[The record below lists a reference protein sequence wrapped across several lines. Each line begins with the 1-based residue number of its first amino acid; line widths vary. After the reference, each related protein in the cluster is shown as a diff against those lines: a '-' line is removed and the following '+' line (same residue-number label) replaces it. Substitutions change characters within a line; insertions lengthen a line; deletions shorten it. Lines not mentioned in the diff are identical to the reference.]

1 MASNEGSVHR
11 RLQCLSSYVQKKLLG
26 QLSSWFHI
34 ELFIIPPTARIP
46 KLTSSRKNASIKLV
60 VLLIIN
66 FLPKKD
72 KAYTIWIK
80 KCSRQNFIFLNTF
93 IYSIYIYFLIS
104 FAEMNLNL
112 KHSFKEKVKC
122 FAFFIFFSFT

>member
-11 RLQCLSSYVQKKLLG
+11 RLHCLSSYVQKKLLG

-60 VLLIIN
+60 VLPIIN

-72 KAYTIWIK
+72 RVYTIWIK
-80 KCSRQNFIFLNTF
+80 KCSQLAEILIFEH
-93 IYSIYIYFLIS
+93 FLS
-104 FAEMNLNL
+104 SL
-112 KHSFKEKVKC
+112 EKYE
-122 FAFFIFFSFT
+122 FYLGT

>member
-60 VLLIIN
+60 VLPIIN

-93 IYSIYIYFLIS
+93 ICNICINFLIS
-104 FAEMNLNL
+104 FAEMNL
-112 KHSFKEKVKC
+112 KHYFQEKV
-122 FAFFIFFSFT
+122 

>member
-60 VLLIIN
+60 VLPIIN

-72 KAYTIWIK
+72 KAFTIWIK
-80 KCSRQNFIFLNTF
+80 KCSRQNFIFFWTLLS
-93 IYSIYIYFLIS
+93 SIYIIFFDFICWNEFEFETL
-104 FAEMNLNL
+104 FPR
-112 KHSFKEKVKC
+112 KC
-122 FAFFIFFSFT
+122 LMLCFFIFLSFT